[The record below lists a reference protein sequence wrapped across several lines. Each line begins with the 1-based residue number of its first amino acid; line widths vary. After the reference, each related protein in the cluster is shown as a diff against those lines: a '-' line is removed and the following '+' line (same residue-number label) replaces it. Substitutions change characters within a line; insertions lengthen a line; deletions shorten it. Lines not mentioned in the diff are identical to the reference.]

1 MAKLVIALGGNALE
15 DSSSPTAENQLKV
28 IKSNVP
34 HLVDLIAAGN
44 DLIITHGNG
53 PQVGRILLQNEAG
66 KDLTP
71 VLPFDVC
78 GAMSQGMIGYQIQQA
93 TREELLNR
101 GINKD
106 VVGLLT
112 QVVVDSKDA
121 AFKNPTKPIGPF
133 YTKDEAE
140 KLAAEKGYS
149 VKEDAGRGYRRVVAS
164 PLPIDIVEIN
174 SIKKLSSEGVVV
186 IASGGGGIPVVREG
200 KNSLKGVAAVIDK
213 DFASAKLAEIIN
225 ADTLIIL
232 TAVDKVFINYGKENQ
247 QGLDKLSLADLQ
259 KYSQQGQ
266 FAAGSMLPKIKACEN
281 FVKSK
286 AGRKAL
292 ITSLNKVSE
301 ALSGKNGTWIIG

>member
-15 DSSSPTAENQLKV
+15 DTSSPTAENQLKV
-28 IKSNVP
+28 IQSNVP
-34 HLVDLIAAGN
+34 HLVDLISEGHE
-44 DLIITHGNG
+44 LIITHGNG

-78 GAMSQGMIGYQIQQA
+78 GAMSQGMIGYQIQQSLH
-93 TREELLNR
+93 EELLSR

-106 VVGLLT
+106 VVSLIT
-112 QVVVDSKDA
+112 QVVVDAKDE

-133 YTKDEAE
+133 YSKAEAE
-140 KLAAEKGYS
+140 LLAKEKGYS
-149 VKEDAGRGYRRVVAS
+149 IKEDAGRGYRRVVAS
-164 PLPIDIVEIN
+164 PLPIDIVELN
-174 SIKKLSSEGVVV
+174 SIKKLSDSGVVV
-186 IASGGGGIPVVREG
+186 IASGGGGIPVVKDG

-213 DFASAKLAEIIN
+213 DFASAKLAENLN

-247 QGLDKLSLADLQ
+247 QALDNVSLADLD
-259 KYSQQGQ
+259 KYAKENQ
-266 FAAGSMLPKIKACEN
+266 FAAGSMLPKIRACEN

-286 AGRKAL
+286 IGRKAL
-292 ITSLNKVSE
+292 ITSLSKVKE
-301 ALSGKNGTWIIG
+301 ALNRKNGTWIA